1 MKKPLLLGGLFL
13 LLIGASGG
21 IWYIKGHGFSAREK
35 PLAIEAFFARN
46 VRLIA
51 IPSGAKGLKNP
62 LSENR
67 LSLAEA
73 RDHFA
78 DHCAT
83 CHGNRGDGKTM
94 IGEGL
99 YPPPPDLRQET
110 QELSDGEIFYII
122 KNGIRF
128 TGMPGFGGSDED
140 NWKLVSFIRHMPDL
154 TDEEIG
160 LMGEMNKMNSM
171 KDMTHEGH

>member
-1 MKKPLLLGGLFL
+1 MKKQLLFGGFVLLLVGV
-13 LLIGASGG
+13 SGG
-21 IWYIKGHGFSAREK
+21 IWYIKVHGFSARKK
-35 PLAIEAFFARN
+35 PLAVEALIARN

-51 IPSGAKGLKNP
+51 IPSSAKSLRSP
-62 LSENR
+62 LPETR
-67 LSLAEA
+67 LSLAQG

-78 DHCAT
+78 DHCAV

-99 YPPPPDLRQET
+99 YPPPPDLRRET
-110 QELSDGEIFYII
+110 QELSDGQIFYII

-140 NWKLVSFIRHMPDL
+140 NWKLVSFIRHLPQL
-154 TDEEIG
+154 TEEEVE
-160 LMGEMNKMNSM
+160 LMKEMSN
-171 KDMTHEGH
+171 

>member
-1 MKKPLLLGGLFL
+1 M
-13 LLIGASGG
+13 AVCGG
-21 IWYIKGHGFSAREK
+21 IFYVKGHGFSARDK
-35 PLAIEAFFARN
+35 PLALEAFFARN
-46 VRLIA
+46 LRLIA
-51 IPSGAKGLKNP
+51 IPSSAKNLKNP
-62 LSENR
+62 LKETR

-99 YPPPPDLRQET
+99 YPPPPDLRRET
-110 QELSDGEIFYII
+110 QELTDGEIFYII

-140 NWKLVSFIRHMPDL
+140 NWKLVSFIRHLPRL
-154 TDEEIG
+154 SDEEVG
-160 LMGEMNKMNSM
+160 LMSEMNKLDTMNYE
-171 KDMTHEGH
+171 DH